1 MALTY
6 TEQYGSAAELTG
18 FVRADAQ
25 VRPET
30 FSLAAFLPDREID
43 DIDFRAGVGG
53 TALKQAAVYRT
64 YDAESPIVGTNHQQV
79 ITGQL
84 PPISLKT
91 RVSEYDRIKF
101 NGRNGSGQLVTANE
115 DNAVSLADQIRLR
128 LEIARG
134 QALMDGKVTL
144 AENGLALNADFGRK
158 VEHTQTAANLW
169 GAAGATPLADLLSWR
184 DIYSDTTGTDPAAL
198 VVSRKVMT
206 ALLNAEDTRTQ
217 VFGNDSGTRMVTQDN
232 LNALLASHGLPQ
244 ITVYGA
250 KYEGADGKVH
260 EVLDSNKILFVGG
273 ATQAVGET
281 LWGVTAEALEP
292 KFAIDQALQ
301 PGIVASSWVD
311 DDPVALWT
319 KASAVALPI
328 VQNPNATF
336 SATVLAA

>member
-6 TEQYGSAAELTG
+6 TEQYGSAVDLTT

-25 VRPET
+25 ARPET
-30 FSLAAFLPDREID
+30 FSLANFLPDREID

-53 TALKQAAVYRT
+53 SSLKKAAVFRT
-64 YDAESPIVGTNHQQV
+64 YDAESPIVGTNHNQI

-101 NGRNGSGQLVTANE
+101 NGRGGNGQLVTANE
-115 DNAVSLADQIRLR
+115 ENATSLADQIRLR

-144 AENGLALNADFGRK
+144 AENGLALEADFGRK
-158 VEHTQTAANLW
+158 AEHTQTAATLW
-169 GAAGATPLADLLSWR
+169 GAEGATPVSDLFAWR
-184 DIYSDTTGTDPAAL
+184 DIYSDTTGTDPASL

-206 ALLNAEDTRTQ
+206 ALMNSNEMRKYAYGDAKDSRIVDEDSINRVLNA
-217 VFGNDSGTRMVTQDN
+217 F
-232 LNALLASHGLPQ
+232 GLPSV
-244 ITVYGA
+244 TVYGA

-260 EVLDSNKILFVGG
+260 EILDSNKVLFVGG
-273 ATQAVGET
+273 ATQTVGET

-292 KFAIDQALQ
+292 KFQIDQKQQ
-301 PGIVASSWVD
+301 PGIIASSWVD
-311 DDPVALWT
+311 DDPVALWV
-319 KASAVALPI
+319 KASAVALPV
-328 VQNPNATF
+328 VQNPNQTF
-336 SATVLAA
+336 SATVLGA